1 MRHSITTLASTLLI
15 FVILSISSVD
25 AKLARRCM
33 IRPSGAPA
41 VLPAANQVSTSSKAY
56 ATKTKSSTTTT
67 STTST
72 RRTVTTTVDVTTT
85 TPKSKPTTTTSDAP
99 EPSSD
104 DQQPK
109 GGNNNSHNNNDDNN
123 DNGNDSNVRT
133 YRVQDRFEGDSFFDG
148 FGFDSF
154 PDPTHGNVNYLKSSD
169 AFKRGLAYVDGDGL
183 AVMKVDNTNTIASG
197 GNRDSVRISSK
208 NSYSSGLIV
217 LDVDTMPFGCGVWPA
232 FWTVGD
238 SWPNGGEI
246 DILEGVGNSVHAQ
259 YTLHTAPGCQLDTS
273 FTKASTRKHRR
284 RSLVHSMIGNDREAR
299 HAARDNANGFS
310 GMAFTG
316 TVLTSNCDATI
327 NSNTGCGI
335 RDPNPNSYGSA
346 LNENGGGVYATL
358 LDENGVAVWFF
369 PRDSIPD
376 DLSSQSPQPETWGS
390 PKAFWASSQCPTKSF
405 FGPQR
410 IVINTTLCGD
420 WAGSAYS
427 SDPSCPGT
435 CAERVADPKN
445 FDTAQWKIRSVTV
458 YK

>member
-1 MRHSITTLASTLLI
+1 MRYSITTLLSALLLSA
-15 FVILSISSVD
+15 ILSISSVD
-25 AKLARRCM
+25 ARMAKRCM
-33 IRPSGAPA
+33 IKPSGAPA
-41 VLPAANQVSTSSKAY
+41 VLPVANPAEVSTSSKSST
-56 ATKTKSSTTTT
+56 TKAKSSTTT
-67 STTST
+67 STTSST
-72 RRTVTTTVDVTTT
+72 RRTVTTTVTTT
-85 TPKSKPTTTTSDAP
+85 TSPESEPTTTTEPAP
-99 EPSSD
+99 TT
-104 DQQPK
+104 QQPK
-109 GGNNNSHNNNDDNN
+109 GNHNGNNNNNNNNN
-123 DNGNDSNVRT
+123 DNGNQNDDNVRT
-133 YRVQDRFEGDSFFDG
+133 YRVQDRYEGDNFFDG

-169 AFKRGLAYVDGDGL
+169 AFDRGLAYVDRDGL
-183 AVMKVDNTNTIASG
+183 AVMKVDNTNTVPTG
-197 GNRDSVRISSK
+197 GNRDSVRITSK
-208 NSYSSGLIV
+208 NSYTAGLIV

-246 DILEGVGNSVHAQ
+246 DILENVGNAVHAQ

-273 FTKASTRKHRR
+273 FVKANTRKHRR
-284 RSLVHSMIGNDREAR
+284 RSVVHSMIVNDREAK

-316 TVLTSNCDATI
+316 TILTSNCDATI

-335 RDPNPNSYGSA
+335 RDPNPESYGSA
-346 LNENGGGVYATL
+346 LNENGGGVFATL

-390 PKAFWASSQCPTKSF
+390 PKAFWSSSQCPTKSF
-405 FGPQR
+405 FGAQK

-427 SDPSCPGT
+427 SDSSCPGT

-458 YK
+458 YQ